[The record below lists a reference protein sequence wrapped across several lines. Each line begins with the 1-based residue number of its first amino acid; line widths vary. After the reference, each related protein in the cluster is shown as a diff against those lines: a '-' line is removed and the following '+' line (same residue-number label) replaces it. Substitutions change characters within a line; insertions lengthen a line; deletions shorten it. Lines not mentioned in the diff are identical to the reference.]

1 MVRII
6 LILMVCV
13 LFSCTPQKHIQQVP
27 VNNITKIE
35 YRDQPVYVRD
45 TVYIQVPAEEK
56 ETTTKRDSSHLET
69 SVAISDA
76 WIDDNGLNHSLRNK
90 KTQLKTVRDTVYI
103 NQTITEYKEK
113 EVLKEVPVDV
123 PYIPKFMWWVLVY
136 ASVLTTIIIAKII
149 YKWKFGKI

>member
-1 MVRII
+1 MARII
-6 LILMVCV
+6 LILMTCV

-35 YRDQPVYVRD
+35 YRDKPVYVRD
-45 TVYIQVPAEEK
+45 TVYIQLPAEEK

-76 WIDDNGLNHSLRNK
+76 WIDDNGLNHNLRNK

-123 PYIPKFMWWVLVY
+123 PYIPKFMWYSIIVNAIIVTFIITKLV
-136 ASVLTTIIIAKII
+136 I
-149 YKWKFGKI
+149 KFKKLV

>member
-1 MVRII
+1 MARII
-6 LILMVCV
+6 LILMTCV

-35 YRDQPVYVRD
+35 YRDKPVYVRD
-45 TVYIQVPAEEK
+45 TVYIQLPAEEK

-76 WIDDNGLNHSLRNK
+76 WIDDNGLNHNLRNK

-123 PYIPKFMWWVLVY
+123 PYTPKFMWWVLVY
-136 ASVLTTIIIAKII
+136 ASVLTTIIIVKII

>member
-1 MVRII
+1 MARII
-6 LILMVCV
+6 LILMTCV

-27 VNNITKIE
+27 VNNISKIE
-35 YRDQPVYVRD
+35 YRDRPIYVRD
-45 TVYIQVPAEEK
+45 TIYIQLPAEEK

-76 WIDDNGLNHSLRNK
+76 WIDDNGLNHNLRNK

-113 EVLKEVPVDV
+113 DVPVEVPVPE
-123 PYIPKFMWWVLVY
+123 PYIPKIFWYITIYAGISAAITITKLVL
-136 ASVLTTIIIAKII
+136 
-149 YKWKFGKI
+149 KFKKLV

>member
-6 LILMVCV
+6 LILMTCV

-35 YRDQPVYVRD
+35 YRDKPVYVRD
-45 TVYIQVPAEEK
+45 TIYIQLPAEEK

-76 WIDDNGLNHSLRNK
+76 WIDDNGLNHNLRNK

-123 PYIPKFMWWVLVY
+123 PYIPKWCWYSLIANAIVVTYIITKLV
-136 ASVLTTIIIAKII
+136 I
-149 YKWKFGKI
+149 KFKKLV

>member
-1 MVRII
+1 MVKII
-6 LILMVCV
+6 LILMTCV

-27 VNNITKIE
+27 VNNISKIE
-35 YRDQPVYVRD
+35 YRDRPIYVRD

-76 WIDDNGLNHSLRNK
+76 WIDDNGLNHNLRNK

-123 PYIPKFMWWVLVY
+123 PYTPKWCWYSLIANAIVATYIITKLV
-136 ASVLTTIIIAKII
+136 I
-149 YKWKFGKI
+149 KFKKLV

>member
-1 MVRII
+1 MARII
-6 LILMVCV
+6 LILMTCV

-35 YRDQPVYVRD
+35 YRDKPVYVRD

-76 WIDDNGLNHSLRNK
+76 WIDDNGLNHNLRNK

-123 PYIPKFMWWVLVY
+123 PYIPKFMWYSLIANAIVATYIITKLV
-136 ASVLTTIIIAKII
+136 I
-149 YKWKFGKI
+149 KFKKLV

>member
-6 LILMVCV
+6 LILMTCV

-27 VNNITKIE
+27 VNNISKIE
-35 YRDQPVYVRD
+35 YRDRPIYVRD

-76 WIDDNGLNHSLRNK
+76 WIDDNGLNHNLRNK

-123 PYIPKFMWWVLVY
+123 PYIPKYMWYSLIANAIVATYIITKLV
-136 ASVLTTIIIAKII
+136 I
-149 YKWKFGKI
+149 KFKKLV

>member
-1 MVRII
+1 MT
-6 LILMVCV
+6 CV

-35 YRDQPVYVRD
+35 YRDKPVYVRD
-45 TVYIQVPAEEK
+45 TVYIQLPAEEK

-90 KTQLKTVRDTVYI
+90 KTQLKKIRDTVYI

-113 EVLKEVPVDV
+113 EILK
-123 PYIPKFMWWVLVY
+123 
-136 ASVLTTIIIAKII
+136 
-149 YKWKFGKI
+149 GKVCNYGY

>member
-1 MVRII
+1 MARII
-6 LILMVCV
+6 LILMTCV

-35 YRDQPVYVRD
+35 YRDKPVYVRD

-56 ETTTKRDSSHLET
+56 ETTTKRDSSRLET

-76 WIDDNGLNHSLRNK
+76 WIDDNGLNHNLRNK

-123 PYIPKFMWWVLVY
+123 PYTPKFMWYSLIANAIVATYIITKLV
-136 ASVLTTIIIAKII
+136 I
-149 YKWKFGKI
+149 KFKKLV

>member
-1 MVRII
+1 MARII
-6 LILMVCV
+6 LILMTCV

-27 VNNITKIE
+27 VNNISKIE
-35 YRDQPVYVRD
+35 YRDRPIYVRD

-76 WIDDNGLNHSLRNK
+76 WIDDNGLNHNLRNK

-123 PYIPKFMWWVLVY
+123 PYIPKWCWYSLIANAIVATYIITKLV
-136 ASVLTTIIIAKII
+136 I
-149 YKWKFGKI
+149 KFKKLV